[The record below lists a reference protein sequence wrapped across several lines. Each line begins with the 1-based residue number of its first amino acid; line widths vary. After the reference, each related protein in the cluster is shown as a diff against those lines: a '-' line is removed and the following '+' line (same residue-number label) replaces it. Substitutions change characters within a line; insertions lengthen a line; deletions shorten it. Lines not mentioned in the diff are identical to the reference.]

1 MKQEEY
7 DVIVI
12 GSGMGGLTSAVL
24 MSRAGL
30 RTLVLEH
37 HFVAGGNMQCF
48 RRKKM
53 FDFDVGLHYIGD
65 CGPGGLYRVVMRHLG
80 LADKVEFLPMDQ
92 DGFDT
97 LIYPDL
103 KFRVPAGWENYE
115 SRLKETFPA
124 EARAIERFVAF
135 MKALAGRTYG
145 GPSPELE
152 ALERSIAML
161 PDGYRV
167 VLVLHDVE
175 GMRHEDIAEQLGI
188 TVGTSKS
195 QL

>member
-12 GSGMGGLTSAVL
+12 GSGMGGLTSAAL

-37 HFVAGGNMQCF
+37 HFAPGGNTQCF

-65 CGPGGLYRVVMRHLG
+65 CEPGGLFPVVMGQLG

-103 KFRVPAGWENYE
+103 RFRVPAGWENYE
-115 SRLKETFPA
+115 SRLKETFPE

-135 MKALAGRTYG
+135 MKALAGVPTAVRALSLR
-145 GPSPELE
+145 PSN
-152 ALERSIAML
+152 AGSTSR
-161 PDGYRV
+161 
-167 VLVLHDVE
+167 
-175 GMRHEDIAEQLGI
+175 
-188 TVGTSKS
+188 GTPAR
-195 QL
+195 

>member
-37 HFVAGGNMQCF
+37 HFVAGGNTQCF

-65 CGPGGLYRVVMRHLG
+65 CGPGGLYPVVMRHLG

-103 KFRVPAGWENYE
+103 
-115 SRLKETFPA
+115 
-124 EARAIERFVAF
+124 
-135 MKALAGRTYG
+135 
-145 GPSPELE
+145 
-152 ALERSIAML
+152 
-161 PDGYRV
+161 
-167 VLVLHDVE
+167 
-175 GMRHEDIAEQLGI
+175 
-188 TVGTSKS
+188 
-195 QL
+195 